1 MAPKYKTQNIMNDT
15 TTNTNFL
22 DVING
27 KESLKFELQIE
38 TKSIIT
44 LCLALMVTA
53 LVIISVAKR

>member
-1 MAPKYKTQNIMNDT
+1 MNDT

-53 LVIISVAKR
+53 LVIINIAKR

>member
-1 MAPKYKTQNIMNDT
+1 MNDT

-53 LVIISVAKR
+53 LVIISVAKK